1 MVAQSRP
8 HLCVQDPRPPALPAR
23 LAVVPVHG
31 SHVGSHSFSHY
42 SGAAGPCR
50 VQIVPVLLGGVTLT
64 PALAAPPAQ
73 LLSVLSV
80 PEPPISGTR
89 VLPPGCGCLCST
101 RRLRATQALDLPT
114 HRHTPGPHG
123 LEHTPCPTLLR
134 AAVRVPAATCWR
146 TAASRLSPSG
156 TFHSA
161 TPASGLAADGLGWAG
176 KHSLSGSLGP
186 QTLLQAPGAGRGQV
200 QSEESCLPEV
210 DRAGQT
216 WRRHGGCSPGPTARL
231 FLCISGA
238 GKIQGGPQGPEAA
251 PSTPFLLVFRH
262 SDVLDTRG
270 EVSPSRKLG
279 LVSVPPQP
287 QGLART
293 PGAPHPGDSAHRGLG
308 RGLPRRLGSWVPHP
322 LDFQPDIISSQVCL
336 HLLVTALGPPLL
348 DPTLVCGSVAAA
360 VSQAPQPL
368 PLAHLL
374 CGPLE
379 GCGGCNLLLL
389 NPRACQG
396 ASGFCTERQG
406 SRPDMQVPRYL
417 IQGLGPWTV
426 YYPGPGESGDV

>member
-1 MVAQSRP
+1 MGSPWGKDLSSPAHLLLGLGIPGMKVAPLWPGPCRPTSAPSPLLLGLTRSLQKVGKWGRLEHSLDSRR
-8 HLCVQDPRPPALPAR
+8 CTSAGWPRLFPTW
-23 LAVVPVHG
+23 
-31 SHVGSHSFSHY
+31 

-80 PEPPISGTR
+80 PEPPINGTR
-89 VLPPGCGCLCST
+89 VLVPGCGCLCST
-101 RRLRATQALDLPT
+101 RCLRATQAPDLPT
-114 HRHTPGPHG
+114 RRHTPGPHG
-123 LEHTPCPTLLR
+123 PEHTPCPTLLR
-134 AAVRVPAATCWR
+134 AAVRAPGATCWR

-176 KHSLSGSLGP
+176 KHPLSGSLGP

-216 WRRHGGCSPGPTARL
+216 WRRHGGCSPGPTAQL
-231 FLCISGA
+231 SLCISGA
-238 GKIQGGPQGPEAA
+238 GKIQGGPQGPEAV
-251 PSTPFLLVFRH
+251 PSTPFLLVFRR
-262 SDVLDTRG
+262 SDALDTRG
-270 EVSPSRKLG
+270 EVTPSRKLG

-322 LDFQPDIISSQVCL
+322 LDFHPDIISSQVCL
-336 HLLVTALGPPLL
+336 HLLITALGPP
-348 DPTLVCGSVAAA
+348 
-360 VSQAPQPL
+360 SQ
-368 PLAHLL
+368 LL
-374 CGPLE
+374 C
-379 GCGGCNLLLL
+379 
-389 NPRACQG
+389 PRPH
-396 ASGFCTERQG
+396 
-406 SRPDMQVPRYL
+406 SRC
-417 IQGLGPWTV
+417 PWPTFYV
-426 YYPGPGESGDV
+426 AH